1 MRSLFIL
8 ILLMPIFAFAEDVD
22 IRVRYPTGQIKPEKI
37 NLGSPAQ
44 RAWMNNQFKSGTA
57 WYADERLNA
66 RMFTEMGAKAN
77 STMPVVVQ
85 NKVAKK
91 SVMVGLLKNA
101 RTGAKLG
108 AGRAGWYGTAFLLVV
123 DLLATDENIE
133 KTAFYWSDEKGDFV
147 KDASYKIDYFIGS
160 NPETHIGQST
170 LSKPQFDAGLASVK
184 SRVQGSCMS
193 YENKI
198 NDFYKSENLTFQFD
212 KVVSYQGELVPTT
225 LNTFQCF
232 YMPIGGEAYQRKS
245 VSVYLVKD
253 ERTAIPITQSEFDN
267 IVIPTADYDPSSFVN
282 ASRPSQSG
290 AVPDV
295 EYEET
300 RAVAGSSVQTNPYTD
315 PVDGKAKEAKF
326 TINSDGTS
334 ATISIQNRP
343 DLQGDTEAAPVPE
356 PLPETKPDTG
366 GETTPETEQTPF
378 CELYPDVLACQKM
391 GDGSEAESIFSDI
404 KIPEITNPVEFKL
417 DNFLPDNG
425 SCPAP
430 KTYSTSHGSI
440 IYSYEK
446 HCDVARTL
454 RPFLIA
460 FASVTALY
468 LIFFRKA

>member
-1 MRSLFIL
+1 
-8 ILLMPIFAFAEDVD
+8 MPIFAFAEDVD
-22 IRVRYPTGQIKPEKI
+22 IRVRYPSGQIKPEKI

-44 RAWMNNQFKSGTA
+44 RAWMNNAFKSGNA
-57 WYADERLNA
+57 WYTDEKLNA
-66 RMFTEMGAKAN
+66 RMFTEMGARAN

-85 NKVAKK
+85 SKVAKK

-101 RTGAKLG
+101 RMGARLG

-147 KDASYKIDYFIGS
+147 KDASYKIDYYIGS
-160 NPETHIGQST
+160 NPQTHISTST
-170 LSKPQFDAGLASVK
+170 LSKAQFDAGLPAVQ
-184 SRVQGSCMS
+184 SRVQGTCMS

-198 NDFYKSENLTFQFD
+198 NEFYKSENLTFQYD
-212 KVVSYQGELVPTT
+212 KTISYQTELISST

-232 YMPIGGEAYQRKS
+232 YMPVGGELYQRKS
-245 VSVYLVKD
+245 ISVYLVKD

-267 IVIPTADYDPSSFVN
+267 IIIPTADYDPSSFVN
-282 ASRPSQSG
+282 ASRPSQDG
-290 AVPDV
+290 AVSDV
-295 EYEET
+295 EYDET
-300 RAVAGSSVQTNPYTD
+300 RAVAGTSVQTNAYTD

-326 TINSDGTS
+326 TINQDGTS
-334 ATISIQNRP
+334 ASITIQNRP
-343 DLQGDTEAAPVPE
+343 DLDGDTDLAPVPV
-356 PLPETKPDTG
+356 PLPDTDTETG
-366 GETTPETEQTPF
+366 GGTTPETEETPF
-378 CELYPDVLACQKM
+378 CELYPEVLACQKM

-404 KIPEITNPVEFKL
+404 KIPEITNPAEFKL

-446 HCDVARTL
+446 HCEVARTL

>member
-1 MRSLFIL
+1 MRSLFLL
-8 ILLMPIFAFAEDVD
+8 ILLIPIFAFAEDVD

-44 RAWMNNQFKSGTA
+44 RAWMNNAFKSGDA
-57 WYADERLNA
+57 WYADEKLNA

-91 SVMVGLLKNA
+91 SVMRGLLANA
-101 RTGAKLG
+101 RAGGRLASRNPWVFIAFTLVGDKL
-108 AGRAGWYGTAFLLVV
+108 F
-123 DLLATDENIE
+123 DE
-133 KTAFYWSDEKGDFV
+133 ASDMVFQWDNEAGDFV
-147 KDASYKIDYFIGS
+147 
-160 NPETHIGQST
+160 T
-170 LSKPQFDAGLASVK
+170 
-184 SRVQGSCMS
+184 
-193 YENKI
+193 
-198 NDFYKSENLTFQFD
+198 
-212 KVVSYQGELVPTT
+212 
-225 LNTFQCF
+225 
-232 YMPIGGEAYQRKS
+232 
-245 VSVYLVKD
+245 
-253 ERTAIPITQSEFDN
+253 
-267 IVIPTADYDPSSFVN
+267 TADYAGHVTSNGTKYGEIGFSTLQISTGASTYSGKVRTACTNYESKVQEQYNSPDFKLDKMTGSSAGGAIGQYERSFTCLYVSQTAGYAWVNISIHENNKRSITQQEFDDIMIPIADNGPSEYVN
-282 ASRPSQSG
+282 ASRPSQN
-290 AVPDV
+290 AQVPDS

-300 RAVAGSSVQTNPYTD
+300 RAVVGTSVQTNPYTD

-334 ATISIQNRP
+334 ATITIQNRP

-404 KIPEITNPVEFKL
+404 KIPEITNPAEFKL

>member
-1 MRSLFIL
+1 MRSLFL
-8 ILLMPIFAFAEDVD
+8 FILLMPIFAFCEDVN
-22 IRVRYPTGQIKPEKI
+22 IRVRYPNGQIKPEKI

-44 RAWMNNQFKSGTA
+44 RAWMNNAFKSGNA
-57 WYADERLNA
+57 WYTDEKLNA
-66 RMFTEMGAKAN
+66 RMFTEMGARAN

-160 NPETHIGQST
+160 NPEVHISTST
-170 LSKPQFDAGLASVK
+170 LSKPQFDAGLASVR
-184 SRVQGSCMS
+184 SRVQSTCMA

-232 YMPIGGEAYQRKS
+232 YMPIGGELYQRKA

-282 ASRPSQSG
+282 ASRPSQDGFVSG
-290 AVPDV
+290 V

-300 RAVAGSSVQTNPYTD
+300 RAVAGASVQTNAYTD
-315 PVDGKAKEAKF
+315 PIDGKVKEAKF
-326 TINSDGTS
+326 TINQDGTS

-343 DLQGDTEAAPVPE
+343 DLQGDTEAAPVPT
-356 PLPETKPDTG
+356 PLPESETETKP
-366 GETTPETEQTPF
+366 ETTPASIPVQ
-378 CELYPDVLACQKM
+378 CDKYPDTLGCEKM

-404 KIPEITNPVEFKL
+404 KIPEITNPAEFKL

-446 HCDVARTL
+446 HCEVATSL